1 MQILSAVA
9 QEMGSAAL
17 SVCAESPRTKE
28 AARSAVGVSER
39 NQRQAV
45 EEVEIAL
52 AVMQV
57 SKCNQ
62 PKQGRHQCALCS

>member
-1 MQILSAVA
+1 MP
-9 QEMGSAAL
+9 L
-17 SVCAESPRTKE
+17 SVPAESPRIKE

-57 SKCNQ
+57 SK
-62 PKQGRHQCALCS
+62 HQQAQAGQAFSVHFPLKF

>member
-1 MQILSAVA
+1 MSSADLTVP
-9 QEMGSAAL
+9 
-17 SVCAESPRTKE
+17 AESPRTRE
-28 AARSAVGVSER
+28 AARAAVGVSER

-57 SKCNQ
+57 SRHDQ
-62 PKQGRHQCALCS
+62 PRQGMHKCALCS